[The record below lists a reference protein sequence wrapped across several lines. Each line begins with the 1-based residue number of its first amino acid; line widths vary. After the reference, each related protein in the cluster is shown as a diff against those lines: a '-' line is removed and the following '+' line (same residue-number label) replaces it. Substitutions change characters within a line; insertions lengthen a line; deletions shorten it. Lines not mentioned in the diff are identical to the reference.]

1 MRQCTQC
8 GKCCLKY
15 SAGAGLGSAT
25 ERDLLIWESERPEIL
40 KYTDFLGDL
49 WISPITGEE
58 MVRCPWLRKL
68 PKKERY
74 KCRIHDVRPEICRG
88 YPVDIDQMISD
99 GCEMLEDSDLDKS
112 RNQLLAELQRLR
124 NASESWLHHQVR
136 IFSTDLGSYWVVCAT
151 SFFDPVECGQGA
163 WIVFTHLLQ
172 PARYSKLLP
181 SKPAITRFWV
191 SFSSLHTFQY
201 FL

>member
-15 SAGAGLGSAT
+15 SAGGLGSAT
-25 ERDLLIWESERPEIL
+25 ELDLLIWEFERPEIL

-58 MVRCPWLRKL
+58 MGRCPWLRKL

-74 KCRIHDVRPEICRG
+74 KCRIHDVRPETCRG

-99 GCEMLEDSDLDKS
+99 GCEMLEDADLDKS

-124 NASESWLHHQVR
+124 NATES
-136 IFSTDLGSYWVVCAT
+136 
-151 SFFDPVECGQGA
+151 
-163 WIVFTHLLQ
+163 
-172 PARYSKLLP
+172 
-181 SKPAITRFWV
+181 
-191 SFSSLHTFQY
+191 
-201 FL
+201 